1 MNFQREYVHRR
12 TRRAPV
18 YSSHDMNDIFDILD
32 IFREVVYDYN
42 ENMRYHSSMMETY
55 QQNVSTSLGLLNT
68 IIQHINYSDRNW
80 SEDRIP
86 SHMDQTYQNTN
97 WRYRSREFQR
107 EHEEQRN
114 TQLSETDI
122 TSLIYLFLSPLNN
135 NTNLQANSAP
145 VPLTEQQITDATE
158 TVPYQSSMTERRCPI
173 SLEDFVE
180 NEEICRICGCGHI
193 FKKSPLL
200 RWFQT
205 QTRCPV
211 CRFNLRDFVHNVN
224 QNSPN
229 STGSEATFGVT
240 QNRPTR
246 PRSRSLEID
255 TSAAGLSRPPPFLGA
270 GFGSSSQTQSYPRTP
285 MWSLPSGRPHGGLWS
300 EDDLR
305 PPNTTNNVGLNTTNT
320 QSLYPNN
327 NQDIMPSSQI
337 TQLLTTLIQNQIPAL
352 DNSNNLLY
360 TFELPVLM

>member
-68 IIQHINYSDRNW
+68 IIHHINYSDRNW
-80 SEDRIP
+80 SEDRRP
-86 SHMDQTYQNTN
+86 SHMDQNTN
-97 WRYRSREFQR
+97 WRSRSREFQR

-114 TQLSETDI
+114 TQLSDTDI

-145 VPLTEQQITDATE
+145 VPLTEQHITDATE
-158 TVPYQSSMTERRCPI
+158 IVPYQSSMTERRCPI

-180 NEEICRICGCGHI
+180 NEEICRIRGCGHI

-211 CRFNLRDFVHNVN
+211 CRYNLRDFVHDVN

-229 STGSEATFGVT
+229 TTGSEATFGVT
-240 QNRPTR
+240 QIRPTR

-270 GFGSSSQTQSYPRTP
+270 GYGSAPQTQSYPRTP
-285 MWSLPSGRPHGGLWS
+285 RWSLPSGSPHSGLWS
-300 EDDLR
+300 EGALR

-360 TFELPVLM
+360 TFELPLL

>member
-12 TRRAPV
+12 TRRSPV
-18 YSSHDMNDIFDILD
+18 YSSHDMNDILD

-68 IIQHINYSDRNW
+68 IIHHINYSDRNW
-80 SEDRIP
+80 SEDRRP

-97 WRYRSREFQR
+97 WRSRSREFQR
-107 EHEEQRN
+107 EPEEQRN
-114 TQLSETDI
+114 TQLSDTDI
-122 TSLIYLFLSPLNN
+122 TSLIYMFLSPLNN
-135 NTNLQANSAP
+135 NTNLQANSVP

-158 TVPYQSSMTERRCPI
+158 IVPYQSSMTERRCPI

-180 NEEICRICGCGHI
+180 NEEICHIRGCGHI
-193 FKKSPLL
+193 FKKSTLL

-211 CRFNLRDFVHNVN
+211 CRYNLRDFVHNVN
-224 QNSPN
+224 QNSTN
-229 STGSEATFGVT
+229 AT
-240 QNRPTR
+240 QNHPTR

-270 GFGSSSQTQSYPRTP
+270 GYGSSSQTQGYPRTP
-285 MWSLPSGRPHGGLWS
+285 RWSLPPGSQRGGLWS
-300 EDDLR
+300 ESSLS
-305 PPNTTNNVGLNTTNT
+305 PHNTTNDRESFTHDVGLNTTNT
-320 QSLYPNN
+320 QSLYPNT

-337 TQLLTTLIQNQIPAL
+337 THLLTTIIQNQIPAL